1 MQNPAFSILTFV
13 YLIFEFYLL
22 IYLFYFCFRY
32 MHEAGNENIYLLLLI
47 ISNIVIH
54 DLIQEHRDFYAAP
67 QP

>member
-1 MQNPAFSILTFV
+1 
-13 YLIFEFYLL
+13 
-22 IYLFYFCFRY
+22 

-67 QP
+67 QPWTSDDPTLTLR